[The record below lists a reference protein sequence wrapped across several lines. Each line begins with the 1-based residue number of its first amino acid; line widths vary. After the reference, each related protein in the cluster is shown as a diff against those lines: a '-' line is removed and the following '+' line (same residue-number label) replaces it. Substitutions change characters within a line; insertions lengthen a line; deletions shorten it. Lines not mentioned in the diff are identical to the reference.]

1 MSTMYARAETP
12 EQRHAT
18 YRRLRLRNRFVAFM
32 RVGVPIAGLVV
43 FAGIAIQ
50 LYLASIGTEFSVG
63 RISLDR
69 DRINVEAPD
78 YAGVTGDGSTYRVTA
93 EKASASVSAL
103 DVIELEGA
111 KAVLN
116 RTDGRVMTA
125 EAQNGELQTVSQQV
139 RVAGITNVADSTG
152 TTGTVEKLFVDWP
165 TQTIDA
171 TGPVHLN
178 FANGMVID
186 AKGMHYS
193 EDEQW
198 TFTGATLTTP
208 MK

>member
-1 MSTMYARAETP
+1 MNTMYARAETA
-12 EQRHAT
+12 EQRRAT
-18 YRRLRLRNRFVAFM
+18 YRRLVRHNRLVSFLRIGVPVVGIVAF
-32 RVGVPIAGLVV
+32 VGIVG
-43 FAGIAIQ
+43 Q

-63 RISLDR
+63 RITLDR
-69 DRINVEAPD
+69 DRINVETPD

-93 EKASASVSAL
+93 EKASASVTAL
-103 DVIELEGA
+103 DVIDLEGA
-111 KAVLN
+111 KAVLT

-125 EAQNGELQTVSQQV
+125 EAAEGQLQTAAQQV
-139 RVAGITNVADSTG
+139 TVAGVTRVSDSNG
-152 TTGTVEKLFVDWP
+152 TTGTIEKMFVDWP
-165 TQTIDA
+165 SQTIDA